1 MVNKARLYW
10 LMQIGGWALYAAVQ
24 IGVAVVSVG
33 TISTQRVIFL
43 TYEAFF
49 CFILT
54 HLFRTYMNNNRWLS
68 WGMPRLIPRV
78 LLAVWLLGVVM
89 YFLRIPVSL
98 PLGLFSQSVVF
109 DPKNILGLI
118 TRLRFFL
125 FFMVCLLFYL

>member
-1 MVNKARLYW
+1 MVVNKTRLYW

-24 IGVAVVSVG
+24 IGVALVSVG

-68 WGMPRLIPRV
+68 CGHAPTYSSG
-78 LLAVWLLGVVM
+78 AVGSCGYWVW
-89 YFLRIPVSL
+89 
-98 PLGLFSQSVVF
+98 
-109 DPKNILGLI
+109 
-118 TRLRFFL
+118 
-125 FFMVCLLFYL
+125 

>member
-10 LMQIGGWALYAAVQ
+10 LMQIGGWTLYAAVQ
-24 IGVAVVSVG
+24 IVAAIASAG

-49 CFILT
+49 CFLLT

-89 YFLRIPVSL
+89 YFLRIPRFPSFRIIQ
-98 PLGLFSQSVVF
+98 PISSV
-109 DPKNILGLI
+109 
-118 TRLRFFL
+118 
-125 FFMVCLLFYL
+125 